1 MTAVL
6 FRRRR
11 LGLGS
16 CTGIAENSR
25 TGITVRTH
33 NPLRRTFRR
42 EGEWPDDTSLVFR
55 WGCTARIPV
64 DCNRVVN
71 TVEAINLVNDK
82 ARFRRVLMDHAAEG
96 GELLCPKTW
105 SCFDEWWGTDHA
117 PGRRVSVIVRPRT
130 HAQGRN
136 LHVCRTVDEVDAARV
151 PYLNSGYYISEL
163 INKVSEYRVFC
174 VQGRVVWVARKTP
187 GNPEEVA
194 WNVARGGRFDNV
206 RWGDWPLRAVRI
218 TIEAFNLSGLDFG
231 GVDIMVDDAG
241 RCYVVEINSAP
252 SQTSPY
258 RIESTAK
265 AFDYIIANGKQ
276 PIPLTQE
283 RGGWRKFIHPAL
295 SDEALLIN

>member
-16 CTGIAENSR
+16 CTGVCNASETGLTIR
-25 TGITVRTH
+25 TN

-42 EGEWPDDTSLVFR
+42 EGPWPDDTSLVFR

-82 ARFRRVLMDHAAEG
+82 ARFRRVLMEHQEDG
-96 GELLCPKTW
+96 GNLLCPRTY
-105 SCFDEWWGTDHA
+105 FTTAALPPDGG
-117 PGRRVSVIVRPRT
+117 PYVVRPRN
-130 HAQGRN
+130 HAQGRHLFVAN
-136 LHVCRTVDEVDAARV
+136 NNVQAAR
-151 PYLNSGYYISEL
+151 YADRCGIGYYISDL
-163 INKVSEYRVFC
+163 INKVAEYRVFC
-174 VQGRVVWVARKTP
+174 VQGRVAWVARKTP

-218 TIEAFNLSGLDFG
+218 AIEAFNLSGLDFG
-231 GVDIMVDDAG
+231 GVDIMMDDTG

-258 RIESTAK
+258 RMNATAR
-265 AFDYIIANGKQ
+265 AFDYIVRNGKQ
-276 PIPLTQE
+276 TIPLTQE
-283 RGGWRKFIHPAL
+283 RGGWRKFLHPTL
-295 SDEALLIN
+295 SQEAIVPDN